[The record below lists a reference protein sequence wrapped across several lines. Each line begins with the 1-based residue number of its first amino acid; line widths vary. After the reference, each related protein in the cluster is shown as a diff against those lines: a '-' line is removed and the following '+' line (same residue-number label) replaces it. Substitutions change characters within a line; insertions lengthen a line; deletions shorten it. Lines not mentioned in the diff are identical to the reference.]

1 MAIDTAKRKLVS
13 MGLPTYQGEDRIAHA
28 LDSLLVQ
35 TYPEIEIIVSD
46 NGSRDR
52 TVEIVEAYAR
62 RDPRIRVFKQKEN
75 TGRIN
80 NFLFVLSQA
89 RGDYF
94 MWAGDDDEWE
104 PQFVEV
110 LMRGLDTHPHH
121 GVALSSFHHPVPI
134 IAPLKIV
141 SFAGDKST
149 TFLSYMEVFKK
160 TVMHGPMDIFI
171 SGLWRRDIVE
181 KLFSRGV
188 PDTLA
193 WDRIIMAEA
202 ALMTHFYSA
211 PDVLFRKYKNP
222 ASIKSRY
229 GKDPEQHRHFVLF
242 AYDRYLYSL
251 LARIMTSPFIP
262 LHRKLYAPLPWLGII
277 WKRRKRIIGVTL
289 RDLKRIHGRNLYA

>member
-1 MAIDTAKRKLVS
+1 MAVDVVKKRLVS
-13 MGLPTYQGEDRIAHA
+13 VGLPTYQGEARIAHA
-28 LDSLLVQ
+28 LDSLLAQ
-35 TYPEIEIIVSD
+35 TYSEIEIIVSD
-46 NGSRDR
+46 NCSQDR
-52 TVEIVEAYAR
+52 TVEIAEAYAL
-62 RDPRIRVFKQKEN
+62 RDPRIRVFRQKEN

-80 NFLFVLSQA
+80 NFVFVLRQA

-110 LMRGLDTHPHH
+110 LLRGLETHPSH
-121 GVALSSFHHPVPI
+121 GVALSSFYHPVPI

-141 SFAGDKST
+141 SFAGDQST
-149 TFLSYMEVFKK
+149 TSLSYRETFKK

-171 SGLWRRDIVE
+171 SGLWRREMAE

-188 PDTLA
+188 PDTIA

-211 PDVLFRKYKNP
+211 PDVLFHKYKNV

-229 GKDPEQHRHFVLF
+229 GKDPEQRRHFVLF
-242 AYDRYLYSL
+242 AYDRYLVTL
-251 LARIMTSPFIP
+251 LLRIVTSPFIP
-262 LHRKLYAPLPWLGII
+262 VRRKLYAPFPWFAMI
-277 WKRRKRIIGVTL
+277 WKRRKRIFGVTL
-289 RDLKRIHGRNLYA
+289 RDLKRAMGLCA